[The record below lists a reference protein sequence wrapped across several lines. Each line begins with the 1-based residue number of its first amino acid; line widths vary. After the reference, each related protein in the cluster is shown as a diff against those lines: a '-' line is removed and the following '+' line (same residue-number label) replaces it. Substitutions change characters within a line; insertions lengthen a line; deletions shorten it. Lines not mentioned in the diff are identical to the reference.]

1 MASTFAEGQEV
12 EIRGLKGAR
21 QYNGVVGKVT
31 GPVRNGRYP
40 IKIEGREKPFNLKAA
55 NLVEVVYEVSNEI
68 ESMFSAV
75 ERKLEIDRILAAF
88 KLDPFAVLGLP
99 YNCTGVQIQKH
110 FRRVSLKCHP
120 DKVAPGLRDTAQEA
134 FAKLQA
140 AKSSLLKAKTRL
152 LINEMV
158 DTAKRRVL
166 AVRKAAAEEA
176 ARSAGGGQQA
186 QPAARKLTDAEKLLK
201 LLERDKREEEER
213 KRESD
218 ILLAGGPDPIR
229 EAEKDPV
236 FHDEVRVMVREMMI
250 EREWRKVQLRKAAEQ
265 AEKDAHTEKKEKI
278 AEMKQI
284 KKKQEAWVEGRER
297 RVGNWRDFHLGRG
310 KKKDKKK
317 KKRKRKFGMFKTGK
331 KLEIAAGDKDYQ
343 KRLKVEKEKFQA
355 L

>member
-1 MASTFAEGQEV
+1 MASW
-12 EIRGLKGAR
+12 
-21 QYNGVVGKVT
+21 
-31 GPVRNGRYP
+31 VRSLGRSGTWRYP

-158 DTAKRRVL
+158 DTASDEYWQCGKRLPR
-166 AVRKAAAEEA
+166 R
-176 ARSAGGGQQA
+176 RHGRRGGGSRRNRR
-186 QPAARKLTDAEKLLK
+186 PA
-201 LLERDKREEEER
+201 
-213 KRESD
+213 S
-218 ILLAGGPDPIR
+218 
-229 EAEKDPV
+229 
-236 FHDEVRVMVREMMI
+236 
-250 EREWRKVQLRKAAEQ
+250 
-265 AEKDAHTEKKEKI
+265 
-278 AEMKQI
+278 
-284 KKKQEAWVEGRER
+284 
-297 RVGNWRDFHLGRG
+297 
-310 KKKDKKK
+310 
-317 KKRKRKFGMFKTGK
+317 
-331 KLEIAAGDKDYQ
+331 
-343 KRLKVEKEKFQA
+343 
-355 L
+355 